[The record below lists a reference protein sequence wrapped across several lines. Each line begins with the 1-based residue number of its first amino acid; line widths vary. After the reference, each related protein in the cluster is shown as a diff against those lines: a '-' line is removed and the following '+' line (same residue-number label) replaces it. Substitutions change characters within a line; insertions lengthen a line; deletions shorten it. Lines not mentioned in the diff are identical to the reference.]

1 MRACLSHI
9 PAHARVQGTHDDT
22 HAALGLPGTPHTSAS
37 VRGVTAPL
45 IISTLQVPHWPLPL
59 QFHTL
64 PVGVAS
70 KSTATCTKD
79 EREHRAKQPGQET
92 KIQASVLTFQ
102 SVVEFG
108 VAVEHG
114 LANGISPAHA
124 FAISNSVLRATPKRT
139 RTQHRGAHAHRSARA
154 LTYAS
159 QGIFCGPPCTE
170 TDAICTEA
178 VAEACAGRE
187 RRANGAAGRKALAAP
202 AATAMRAT

>member
-1 MRACLSHI
+1 MAYACSNEFA
-9 PAHARVQGTHDDT
+9 PAA
-22 HAALGLPGTPHTSAS
+22 PHTSAS

-102 SVVEFG
+102 SVVEFSL
-108 VAVEHG
+108 AREHG
-114 LANGISPAHA
+114 LTDGIAPANVLATLKLAHA
-124 FAISNSVLRATPKRT
+124 
-139 RTQHRGAHAHRSARA
+139 G
-154 LTYAS
+154 YA
-159 QGIFCGPPCTE
+159 
-170 TDAICTEA
+170 
-178 VAEACAGRE
+178 
-187 RRANGAAGRKALAAP
+187 
-202 AATAMRAT
+202 